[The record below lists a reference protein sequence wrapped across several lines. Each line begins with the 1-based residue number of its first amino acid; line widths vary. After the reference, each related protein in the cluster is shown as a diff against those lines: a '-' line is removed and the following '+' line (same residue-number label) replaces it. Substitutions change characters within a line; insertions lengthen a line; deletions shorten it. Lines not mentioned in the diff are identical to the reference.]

1 MNKITNIRL
10 SSRPLKF
17 LASIYITTSLIG
29 CATEQVRVKGEVAEK
44 INRVAVVSMTAK
56 SFSRQYTGLTVFNN
70 EKEEVDI
77 SDWKIDAKYE
87 ELFRN
92 QLKSDFGMTPV
103 IAPYSEQEFSRV
115 NDLNGPWD
123 APAYWGPNFEAIASA
138 TKNYCESHS
147 LDAVVVIAKA
157 KTMDFLAGTNQYF
170 GGAGIYTRGPIVK
183 VANLHL
189 ISKVALMDCTTAKPL
204 AVRPL
209 ASKQYGPQ
217 SDILRSSPLLDI
229 NFEESMIPIQQ
240 WTPEQKQRIQADLS
254 NLPNATISE
263 TLRNMLPT
271 R

>member
-1 MNKITNIRL
+1 MNNIL
-10 SSRPLKF
+10 QIRPSLRPIQI
-17 LASIYITTSLIG
+17 LASISIAISLIG

-56 SFSRQYTGLTVFNN
+56 SFSRQYTGMTVFNN
-70 EKEEVDI
+70 EKEEIDI

-103 IAPYSEQEFSRV
+103 VAPYSEQEFSRV

-123 APAYWGPNFEAIASA
+123 APAYWGPNFDAIATA
-138 TKNYCESHS
+138 TKNFCESHS

-170 GGAGIYTRGPIVK
+170 GGAGIYSRGPIMK
-183 VANLHL
+183 VANMHL
-189 ISKVALMDCTTAKPL
+189 ISKVALMDCATAKPL

-209 ASKQYGPQ
+209 SSKQYGLQ
-217 SDILRSSPLLDI
+217 SDILRSSPLFAL
-229 NFEESMIPIQQ
+229 NFEDSMIPIQQ
-240 WTPEQKQRIQADLS
+240 WSPEQKQRIQTDLS
-254 NLPNATISE
+254 NIPSSAISE